1 MTGLKRHAAS
11 DFFSDAGEKKARPN
25 DSPRDGSDKY
35 ISPQSPSRDPK
46 EAQPRKKSLS
56 TNPDGPERYAKN
68 YGRRESMDR
77 STLHRPS
84 PVGTG
89 SRLGNPQ
96 ITRGLGSSDMLPP
109 EPIQSLRRG
118 SIEGRSPKSLPSPT
132 SLTAERLSSVVVPST
147 SSEGSTPQRVA
158 PVAPMMRTATTLTP
172 SSTGLIT
179 ENVVADLMKEFMLTT
194 TDATSAKIE
203 RDRAKVLVDQA
214 DLEIQN
220 SAKWFRNF
228 ASIKEQ
234 KENNKAEAEK
244 IFKDRDEEYQKAR
257 VAQDAATV
265 AMALALTASVGTAAP
280 ANDEV
285 HTELRALKEQFQ
297 RRDAEY
303 KALQKLTVSHTEQLA
318 SLQKEQRCIGA
329 EHSHFKQKFDII
341 KDDQDKLRR
350 MQSEEIAR
358 ERRLEGDHDRNHE
371 RLKALK
377 KDLDSLDKD
386 TKALRKNNKEWKP
399 DIKAVE
405 STVNNIQADLRKLK
419 SKELQEQFDMV
430 KKTTKEDIQK
440 AKSEIETSVATIA
453 TSRASLEQ
461 RIDSHDV
468 RLEELEKGVYTGE
481 GKKCIRDQVA
491 HYQKV
496 VEINGDAVEQLKNRS
511 KEEKE
516 HIIGRLDLLEKER
529 GAVENL
535 RENLGQV
542 EKRLELMENR
552 ARNITMTS
560 VPNNASSGTSGGS
573 GGSDS
578 SGEQLKAQVEALIA
592 EVREVK
598 SEIAGLQS
606 DQMTFEEQ
614 ILPHWDG
621 DMINIVSKVETNKTE
636 MLQML
641 KSLEDKISEHG
652 KQMANLNSRLQSL
665 SINQAVAAQNQQ
677 RIQPPPSYGHTLSS
691 FVGPSQPVQNG
702 VTSPP
707 SQVHDFSHQLLAQLN
722 PLRIELNNLQG
733 RINSL
738 DGRSQVSYNDLA
750 GRQNNCIQA
759 IQSLENRYDN
769 LTTEELTRNMVNQMQ
784 TMYPHASNV
793 QAEIDLMRRQH
804 STVDERLTDIEKNW
818 SSVSEIVA
826 RVDYIDSKFDSV
838 VSEVANLSQRV
849 KILDDSRERWDE
861 GAGKALEVKVEL
873 EKFQDSINN
882 NAVAKLGAE
891 AATKTA
897 NEELIRS
904 VTETTQKLT
913 TEVGNLNEKTLR
925 LVKQVDGQQD
935 AVSILQAAV
944 ETVNENLP
952 TPANI
957 PPWDMK
963 ID

>member
-1 MTGLKRHAAS
+1 
-11 DFFSDAGEKKARPN
+11 
-25 DSPRDGSDKY
+25 
-35 ISPQSPSRDPK
+35 
-46 EAQPRKKSLS
+46 
-56 TNPDGPERYAKN
+56 
-68 YGRRESMDR
+68 MDR

-172 SSTGLIT
+172 SSTGPIT

-257 VAQDAATV
+257 VAQDAATA

-285 HTELRALKEQFQ
+285 HAELRALKEQFQ

-318 SLQKEQRCIGA
+318 SLQKEQRCLGA

-371 RLKALK
+371 RLKALE

-405 STVNNIQADLRKLK
+405 SAVNNIQADLRKLK
-419 SKELQEQFDMV
+419 PKELQEQFDMV

-511 KEEKE
+511 NEEKE

-665 SINQAVAAQNQQ
+665 SINQAVATQNQQ

-818 SSVSEIVA
+818 SSVSGIVA

>member
-1 MTGLKRHAAS
+1 
-11 DFFSDAGEKKARPN
+11 
-25 DSPRDGSDKY
+25 
-35 ISPQSPSRDPK
+35 
-46 EAQPRKKSLS
+46 
-56 TNPDGPERYAKN
+56 
-68 YGRRESMDR
+68 MDR

-84 PVGTG
+84 PVGSG
-89 SRLGNPQ
+89 SRLNSPQ
-96 ITRGLGSSDMLPP
+96 TTRAVGSSDMLPP

-132 SLTAERLSSVVVPST
+132 SLTTGSLSSAVVPST
-147 SSEGSTPQRVA
+147 GNGGSAPQRVAPVA
-158 PVAPMMRTATTLTP
+158 PVAPMMRTTTPLTP
-172 SSTGLIT
+172 SSTGPTT
-179 ENVVADLMKEFMLTT
+179 ENVVVDLMKEFMLTT
-194 TDATSAKIE
+194 TDAVSAKVE
-203 RDRAKVLVDQA
+203 RDRAKMLVDQA

-234 KENNKAEAEK
+234 KENSKAEAEK

-265 AMALALTASVGTAAP
+265 AMALAVTASAGTAAP
-280 ANDEV
+280 ANDKMHAELRA
-285 HTELRALKEQFQ
+285 ELRALKEQFQ
-297 RRDAEY
+297 RREAEY

-318 SLQKEQRCIGA
+318 SLQKEQRCLGA
-329 EHSHFKQKFDII
+329 EHSHFKQKFNII

-358 ERRLEGDHDRNHE
+358 ERRLEGDHDKNHE
-371 RLKALK
+371 RLRVLE

-386 TKALRKNNKEWKP
+386 TKVLKKSSKEWKP

-405 STVNNIQADLRKLK
+405 SVVNNIQADLRKLK
-419 SKELQEQFDMV
+419 SKELQEQFDIV

-440 AKSEIETSVATIA
+440 ARSEIETSIATI
-453 TSRASLEQ
+453 TTGRASLEQ

-468 RLEELEKGVYTGE
+468 KLDELEKGVYTGE
-481 GKKCIRDQVA
+481 GNMCIRDQVA

-496 VEINGDAVEQLKNRS
+496 VEINGDAVEQLKNRLN
-511 KEEKE
+511 EENE

-542 EKRLELMENR
+542 EKRLKLMENR

-560 VPNNASSGTSGGS
+560 VPNSASSGTSGGS
-573 GGSDS
+573 GSSDQ
-578 SGEQLKAQVEALIA
+578 QLKAQVEALTV

-598 SEIAGLQS
+598 SEIVGFQS
-606 DQMTFEEQ
+606 DQTTFEEQ
-614 ILPHWDG
+614 TLPIWDRN
-621 DMINIVSKVETNKTE
+621 MTSIVSKVETNKTE
-636 MLQML
+636 ILQML
-641 KSLEDKISEHG
+641 KSLEDRISEHG
-652 KQMANLNSRLQSL
+652 KQIANLNSRPQSL
-665 SINQAVAAQNQQ
+665 PINQAVATQNQQ
-677 RIQPPPSYGHTLSS
+677 RIQPPPSSYGPTSPS
-691 FVGPSQPVQNG
+691 FAVPSQPVQNG
-702 VTSPP
+702 ITSPP
-707 SQVHDFSHQLLAQLN
+707 PQVHDFSRQLLAQLN

-733 RINSL
+733 RINNL
-738 DGRSQVSYNDLA
+738 DGRSLASYNDLA

-793 QAEIDLMRRQH
+793 QAEIELMRRQH
-804 STVDERLTDIEKNW
+804 STVDARLTDIENNW
-818 SSVSEIVA
+818 SSVSGIVA
-826 RVDYIDSKFDSV
+826 RVGHINSKFDSV
-838 VSEVANLSQRV
+838 VGEVANLSQRV

-873 EKFQDSINN
+873 EKFQDSINI
-882 NAVAKLGAE
+882 NAAARLSAE
-891 AATKTA
+891 AATEAT
-897 NEELIRS
+897 NEELVRS

-944 ETVNENLP
+944 ETVNKNLP
-952 TPANI
+952 TPASI

-963 ID
+963 VD

>member
-1 MTGLKRHAAS
+1 
-11 DFFSDAGEKKARPN
+11 
-25 DSPRDGSDKY
+25 
-35 ISPQSPSRDPK
+35 
-46 EAQPRKKSLS
+46 
-56 TNPDGPERYAKN
+56 
-68 YGRRESMDR
+68 MDR

-118 SIEGRSPKSLPSPT
+118 SIEGRSSKSLPSPT
-132 SLTAERLSSVVVPST
+132 SLTAERLSSVVVSST
-147 SSEGSTPQRVA
+147 GSEGSTPQRVA
-158 PVAPMMRTATTLTP
+158 PVAPMMRTATPLTP

-244 IFKDRDEEYQKAR
+244 IFKDRDKEYQKAR

-265 AMALALTASVGTAAP
+265 AMALAVTASVGTAAP
-280 ANDEV
+280 VNDEV
-285 HTELRALKEQFQ
+285 HAELRALKEQFQ

-318 SLQKEQRCIGA
+318 SLQKEQRCLGA
-329 EHSHFKQKFDII
+329 EHSHFKQKLDII
-341 KDDQDKLRR
+341 KDDQD
-350 MQSEEIAR
+350 
-358 ERRLEGDHDRNHE
+358 
-371 RLKALK
+371 
-377 KDLDSLDKD
+377 SLQ
-386 TKALRKNNKEWKP
+386 RWKP
-399 DIKAVE
+399 DIEAVE
-405 STVNNIQADLRKLK
+405 SAVNNIQADLRKLK

-496 VEINGDAVEQLKNRS
+496 VEINGDAVERLKNRS
-511 KEEKE
+511 NEEKE
-516 HIIGRLDLLEKER
+516 HIIGRLGLLEKER
-529 GAVENL
+529 GAVETL

-573 GGSDS
+573 DS
-578 SGEQLKAQVEALIA
+578 SGEQLKAQVEALIV

-598 SEIAGLQS
+598 SEIAGLQL

-621 DMINIVSKVETNKTE
+621 DMTNIVSKVEANKTE

-641 KSLEDKISEHG
+641 KSLEDRISEHG
-652 KQMANLNSRLQSL
+652 KQIANLNLRLQSL
-665 SINQAVAAQNQQ
+665 SINQAVATQNQQ
-677 RIQPPPSYGHTLSS
+677 RIQPPPSSYGPTSSS
-691 FVGPSQPVQNG
+691 FVVPSQPVQNG

-707 SQVHDFSHQLLAQLN
+707 QQVHDFSHQLLAQLN

-733 RINSL
+733 RINNL

-793 QAEIDLMRRQH
+793 QAEIELMRRQH
-804 STVDERLTDIEKNW
+804 STVDARLTDIENNW
-818 SSVSEIVA
+818 SSVSGIVA
-826 RVDYIDSKFDSV
+826 RVGYIDSKFDSV
-838 VSEVANLSQRV
+838 VGEVANLSQRV
-849 KILDDSRERWDE
+849 KILNDSRERWDE
-861 GAGKALEVKVEL
+861 GAGRALEVKVEL

-891 AATKTA
+891 AATQTA

-944 ETVNENLP
+944 ETVNNNLP
-952 TPANI
+952 TPASI

>member
-1 MTGLKRHAAS
+1 
-11 DFFSDAGEKKARPN
+11 
-25 DSPRDGSDKY
+25 
-35 ISPQSPSRDPK
+35 
-46 EAQPRKKSLS
+46 
-56 TNPDGPERYAKN
+56 
-68 YGRRESMDR
+68 MDR

-172 SSTGLIT
+172 SSTGPIT

-244 IFKDRDEEYQKAR
+244 IFKDREEEYQKAR

-265 AMALALTASVGTAAP
+265 AMALAVTAGVGTAAP

-285 HTELRALKEQFQ
+285 HAELRALKEQFQ

-318 SLQKEQRCIGA
+318 SLQKEQRCLGA
-329 EHSHFKQKFDII
+329 EHSHFKQKSDII

-371 RLKALK
+371 RLKALE

-430 KKTTKEDIQK
+430 RKTTKEDIQK
-440 AKSEIETSVATIA
+440 TKSEIETSIATIA

-461 RIDSHDV
+461 RIDSYDV

-511 KEEKE
+511 NEEKE

-529 GAVENL
+529 GTVENL
-535 RENLGQV
+535 RENLGRV

-560 VPNNASSGTSGGS
+560 VPNSASRGTSGSS
-573 GGSDS
+573 GS
-578 SGEQLKAQVEALIA
+578 SGEQLKAQVEALIV

-621 DMINIVSKVETNKTE
+621 DMINIVSKVEANKTE

-652 KQMANLNSRLQSL
+652 KQIANLNSRLQSL
-665 SINQAVAAQNQQ
+665 SINQAVATQNQQ
-677 RIQPPPSYGHTLSS
+677 RIQPPPSYGPTSSS
-691 FVGPSQPVQNG
+691 FVVPSQPVQNG

-707 SQVHDFSHQLLAQLN
+707 PQVHDFSHQLLAQLN

-733 RINSL
+733 RINNL

-784 TMYPHASNV
+784 IMYPHASNV
-793 QAEIDLMRRQH
+793 QAEIELMRRQH
-804 STVDERLTDIEKNW
+804 STVDARLTDIENNW
-818 SSVSEIVA
+818 SSVSGIVA
-826 RVDYIDSKFDSV
+826 RVGYIDSKFDSV
-838 VSEVANLSQRV
+838 VGEVANLSQRV

-873 EKFQDSINN
+873 EKFQDSISN

-897 NEELIRS
+897 DEELIRS

-913 TEVGNLNEKTLR
+913 TEVGDLNEKTLR

-944 ETVNENLP
+944 EMVNKNLP
-952 TPANI
+952 TPASI

>member
-1 MTGLKRHAAS
+1 M
-11 DFFSDAGEKKARPN
+11 
-25 DSPRDGSDKY
+25 
-35 ISPQSPSRDPK
+35 
-46 EAQPRKKSLS
+46 
-56 TNPDGPERYAKN
+56 
-68 YGRRESMDR
+68 
-77 STLHRPS
+77 
-84 PVGTG
+84 
-89 SRLGNPQ
+89 
-96 ITRGLGSSDMLPP
+96 
-109 EPIQSLRRG
+109 
-118 SIEGRSPKSLPSPT
+118 
-132 SLTAERLSSVVVPST
+132 
-147 SSEGSTPQRVA
+147 
-158 PVAPMMRTATTLTP
+158 
-172 SSTGLIT
+172 
-179 ENVVADLMKEFMLTT
+179 
-194 TDATSAKIE
+194 
-203 RDRAKVLVDQA
+203 
-214 DLEIQN
+214 
-220 SAKWFRNF
+220 
-228 ASIKEQ
+228 
-234 KENNKAEAEK
+234 
-244 IFKDRDEEYQKAR
+244 
-257 VAQDAATV
+257 
-265 AMALALTASVGTAAP
+265 
-280 ANDEV
+280 
-285 HTELRALKEQFQ
+285 
-297 RRDAEY
+297 
-303 KALQKLTVSHTEQLA
+303 
-318 SLQKEQRCIGA
+318 
-329 EHSHFKQKFDII
+329 
-341 KDDQDKLRR
+341 
-350 MQSEEIAR
+350 
-358 ERRLEGDHDRNHE
+358 
-371 RLKALK
+371 
-377 KDLDSLDKD
+377 
-386 TKALRKNNKEWKP
+386 
-399 DIKAVE
+399 
-405 STVNNIQADLRKLK
+405 
-419 SKELQEQFDMV
+419 
-430 KKTTKEDIQK
+430 
-440 AKSEIETSVATIA
+440 
-453 TSRASLEQ
+453 
-461 RIDSHDV
+461 
-468 RLEELEKGVYTGE
+468 
-481 GKKCIRDQVA
+481 
-491 HYQKV
+491 
-496 VEINGDAVEQLKNRS
+496 
-511 KEEKE
+511 
-516 HIIGRLDLLEKER
+516 
-529 GAVENL
+529 ENL

-665 SINQAVAAQNQQ
+665 SINQAVATQNQQ

>member
-56 TNPDGPERYAKN
+56 ANPDGPERYTKN

-84 PVGTG
+84 PGGTRN
-89 SRLGNPQ
+89 RLSSPQ
-96 ITRGLGSSDMLPP
+96 TTKALGSSDMLPP
-109 EPIQSLRRG
+109 KPRQSLRRG

-132 SLTAERLSSVVVPST
+132 PLTAESLSSAVVPST
-147 SSEGSTPQRVA
+147 GNGGSAPQRVA
-158 PVAPMMRTATTLTP
+158 PVAPMMRTTTPLAP
-172 SSTGLIT
+172 SSTGPTT
-179 ENVVADLMKEFMLTT
+179 ENVVVDLMKEFMLTT
-194 TDATSAKIE
+194 TDATSAKVE
-203 RDRAKVLVDQA
+203 RDRAKMLVDQA

-265 AMALALTASVGTAAP
+265 AMALAVVASAGTAAP
-280 ANDEV
+280 ANDKV
-285 HTELRALKEQFQ
+285 HAELRALKEQFQ
-297 RRDAEY
+297 RREAEY
-303 KALQKLTVSHTEQLA
+303 KVLQKLTVSHTEQLA
-318 SLQKEQRCIGA
+318 SLQKEQRCLGA
-329 EHSHFKQKFDII
+329 EHSHFKQKFDAI
-341 KDDQDKLRR
+341 KDDQDKLWRT
-350 MQSEEIAR
+350 QSEEIAR
-358 ERRLEGDHDRNHE
+358 ERRLEGDHDKNHE
-371 RLKALK
+371 RLRVLE

-386 TKALRKNNKEWKP
+386 TKALKKSSKEWKP

-405 STVNNIQADLRKLK
+405 SVVNNIQADLRKLK

-440 AKSEIETSVATIA
+440 ARSEIETSIATI
-453 TSRASLEQ
+453 TTGRANLEQ
-461 RIDSHDV
+461 RIDGHDV
-468 RLEELEKGVYTGE
+468 KLEELEKGVYTGE
-481 GKKCIRDQVA
+481 GKMCIRDQVA

-496 VEINGDAVEQLKNRS
+496 VEINGDAVEQLKDRLN
-511 KEEKE
+511 EENE
-516 HIIGRLDLLEKER
+516 HIMGRLDLLEKER

-552 ARNITMTS
+552 ARNITTTS
-560 VPNNASSGTSGGS
+560 VPNSASSGTSGGS
-573 GGSDS
+573 GS
-578 SGEQLKAQVEALIA
+578 SGEQLKAQVEALA
-592 EVREVK
+592 VEVREVK
-598 SEIAGLQS
+598 SEIVGLQS
-606 DQMTFEEQ
+606 DQTTFEEQ

-621 DMINIVSKVETNKTE
+621 DMTNIVSNVEANKTE

-641 KSLEDKISEHG
+641 KTLEDRISEHG
-652 KQMANLNSRLQSL
+652 KQIANLNSRPQSL
-665 SINQAVAAQNQQ
+665 PVNQAVATQNQQ
-677 RIQPPPSYGHTLSS
+677 RIQPPPSSYGPTSPS
-691 FVGPSQPVQNG
+691 FAVSSQPVQNG
-702 VTSPP
+702 ITSPP
-707 SQVHDFSHQLLAQLN
+707 PQVHDFSHQLLAQLN
-722 PLRIELNNLQG
+722 PLRIELSNLQG
-733 RINSL
+733 RINNL
-738 DGRSQVSYNDLA
+738 DGRSQASYNDLA

-793 QAEIDLMRRQH
+793 QAEIEFMRRQH
-804 STVDERLTDIEKNW
+804 STVDARLTDIENNW
-818 SSVSEIVA
+818 SSVSGIVA
-826 RVDYIDSKFDSV
+826 RVGYINSKFDSV
-838 VSEVANLSQRV
+838 VGEVANLSQRV

-873 EKFQDSINN
+873 EKFQDSINI
-882 NAVAKLGAE
+882 NAAAKLSAE
-891 AATKTA
+891 AATEAA
-897 NEELIRS
+897 NEELVRL

-944 ETVNENLP
+944 ETVNESLP
-952 TPANI
+952 TPASI

-963 ID
+963 VD